1 MTRATMLVFTSPTC
15 PACPAAKELTSQLA
29 KQRDDFVLKNV
40 VSGMP
45 GSNGLFKKHDV
56 VSVPTIIIK
65 GPGYPQNIGL
75 RGAQPIPTLNK
86 YLDMALGVEQ
96 EEATGEKPRTGGF
109 FGKIKS
115 FFAAL
120 EE

>member
-1 MTRATMLVFTSPTC
+1 MYVFTSPTC
-15 PACPAAKELTSQLA
+15 PACPAAKEITAQLA

-40 VSGMP
+40 VSGMA

-86 YLDMALGVEQ
+86 YLDLALGLEVKN
-96 EEATGEKPRTGGF
+96 EEKTARSGGF
-109 FGKIKS
+109 FGKIKT
-115 FFAAL
+115 FFSAL